1 MAYNHYMSSS
11 NVVIDYILIVIF
23 LVEYHDCYPV
33 TSIDDFLLEEFPADV
48 GAVGIR
54 EGLVGSL
61 HQLPILLFHT

>member
-1 MAYNHYMSSS
+1 M
-11 NVVIDYILIVIF
+11 IDYLLIVIF
-23 LVEYHDCYPV
+23 LVECHDCYLV
-33 TSIDDFLLEEFPADV
+33 TSIDDFLLEEFAADV